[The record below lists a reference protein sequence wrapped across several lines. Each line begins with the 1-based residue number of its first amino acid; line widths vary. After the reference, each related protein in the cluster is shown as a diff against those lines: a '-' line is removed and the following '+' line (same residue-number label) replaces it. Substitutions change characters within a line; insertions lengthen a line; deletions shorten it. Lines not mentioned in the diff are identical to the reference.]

1 MNKKLLLVMAAL
13 TIPTTI
19 LAATPDKVD
28 STVAVRQEGS
38 KVQQVSA
45 QVGQDMTEVGKGVSQ
60 DMSQVGK
67 DVKKAGKEVGQR
79 ASSWWDKVKDMADS
93 KTQVI
98 LKHNQMVVVP
108 NSVEQDHFK
117 GSYPMAKSINHQ
129 VQTKVNEQ
137 IQAYVK
143 GVEEKIATDN
153 AKETNKYNG
162 TMNYKVHSNANGILS
177 VVIDTHIMQ
186 DKAAHGITE
195 VKSFNF
201 DTKTGEMIT
210 LQDLGGVTVGE
221 ASQAVKDFAAANPNK
236 VFNDFKALDTVPS
249 EFAVNEKKEVS
260 LIFPQGEISPMSS
273 GILYVPVHIVTAQK

>member
-143 GVEEKIATDN
+143 GCRSRD
-153 AKETNKYNG
+153 AK
-162 TMNYKVHSNANGILS
+162 V
-177 VVIDTHIMQ
+177 
-186 DKAAHGITE
+186 
-195 VKSFNF
+195 
-201 DTKTGEMIT
+201 
-210 LQDLGGVTVGE
+210 
-221 ASQAVKDFAAANPNK
+221 
-236 VFNDFKALDTVPS
+236 
-249 EFAVNEKKEVS
+249 
-260 LIFPQGEISPMSS
+260 
-273 GILYVPVHIVTAQK
+273 